1 MPILIQKKDTNGKPL
16 YWINKSTGK
25 RWVGRAK
32 HKGNWYIY
40 GSDGTKTLIGDNK
53 YNFDDIITTNR
64 RPYNP
69 KNLNIITQRFEKY
82 PIKQRATVVGN
93 IIEESGGNPLA
104 KSENGTYQ
112 GLIQWGNDRYVI
124 QSNNEQKELNNQ
136 INYLQQ
142 SINNTTDRKSWT
154 DGGTGSGYMS
164 LREAHDD
171 FTNENL
177 PLSKVHRAFSFGYVR
192 PLGKENS
199 YRNRLKVVQQVYPR
213 IILASDSIESG
224 LLPEY
229 TTFNKLGG
237 TIRKKRFSK

>member
-16 YWINKSTGK
+16 YWVDKATGK
-25 RWVGRAK
+25 RWAGRAK
-32 HKGNWYIY
+32 HKGKWYIY

-53 YNFDDIITTNR
+53 YNFKDITTTDN

-69 KNLNIITQRFEKY
+69 KNLNTITQRLENY
-82 PIKQRATVVGN
+82 PIKQRATIIGN

-104 KSENGTYQ
+104 KSKNETYQ
-112 GLIQWGNDRYVI
+112 GLLQWGKDRYVI
-124 QSNNEQKELNNQ
+124 QSDNEQKELNNQ

-142 SINNTTDRKSWT
+142 SINNTTDKKSWT

-164 LREAHDD
+164 LREAYDD

-192 PLGKENS
+192 PLGKEDS

-213 IILASDSIESG
+213 IILAKDSIESG

-229 TTFNKLGG
+229 IMSNKLGG
-237 TIRKKRFSK
+237 TIKKRFGN